1 MATAIENHEELFRE
15 ILRSYAEAQN
25 DPVDEYVDGDGDF
38 EYYSLLELDSFGE
51 FENVELDDGS
61 EGHGEDCYWV
71 FKEDCY
77 WVFKWK
83 GEYYKFCYTWQSYNG
98 CDYDDGSLFKVE
110 PKEKMI
116 TVYEP
121 I

>member
-1 MATAIENHEELFRE
+1 MATEIKNRKELFRE

-38 EYYSLLELDSFGE
+38 EYWSLLELDSFGE

-71 FKEDCY
+71 FK
-77 WVFKWK
+77 WK
-83 GEYYKFCYTWQSYNG
+83 GEYYKFYYTYQSYNG
-98 CDYDDGSLFKVE
+98 CDYGGGSLFKVE
-110 PKEKMI
+110 PKETMI
-116 TVYEP
+116 TTYEP

>member
-1 MATAIENHEELFRE
+1 MEKAIENHEELFRE

-38 EYYSLLELDSFGE
+38 EYWSLLELDSFGE

-71 FKEDCY
+71 FK
-77 WVFKWK
+77 WK
-83 GEYYKFCYTWQSYNG
+83 GEYYKFCYTYQSYNG

-110 PKEKMI
+110 PKVKPV
-116 TVYEP
+116 TFYEP